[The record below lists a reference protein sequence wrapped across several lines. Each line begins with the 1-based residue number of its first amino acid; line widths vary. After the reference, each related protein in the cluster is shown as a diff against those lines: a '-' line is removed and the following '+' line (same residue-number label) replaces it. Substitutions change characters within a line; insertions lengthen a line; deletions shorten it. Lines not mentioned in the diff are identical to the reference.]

1 MSYLQEYLKVIPQV
15 EADKIESFLKKNEEI
30 FTILDIPEKEFK
42 ELIDK
47 LNEDYKKITV
57 PVELSQKIK
66 AEDLNNFFKN
76 VAIDMVRLFTTQ
88 NGIEAAAEN
97 YNRIYEGNL
106 EDMRKEVK
114 TLQEKILDLDMSSN
128 AEEGL
133 KIHSFNFDPAH
144 IYSNVEK
151 DLDSYGYMF
160 QDRDGTILEPV
171 DIKRTYHKYHASL
184 NVKEAVDLLADSFGN
199 TNANI
204 EVLYESPFTLD
215 LENKNY
221 DIKDTI
227 NNENNNFWMSIAL
240 KPNNNTDTID
250 INP

>member
-1 MSYLQEYLKVIPQV
+1 MSYLQEYLKIIPQV
-15 EADKIESFLKKNEEI
+15 EAERVESFLKKNEEI
-30 FTILDIPEKEFK
+30 FAILDISEKEFK
-42 ELIDK
+42 ELIDT
-47 LNEDYKKITV
+47 LNKEYKQV
-57 PVELSQKIK
+57 AFPVELSQKIK

-114 TLQEKILDLDMSSN
+114 TLQNKIADLDMESE

-133 KIHSFNFDPAH
+133 KIHSFNFEPAY

-151 DLDSYGYMF
+151 DMENFGYMF
-160 QDRDGTILEPV
+160 QDRDGSFLQPV

-184 NVKEAVDLLADSFGN
+184 SVKDAVDLLADERGN
-199 TNANI
+199 SNAKI
-204 EVLYESPFTLD
+204 EILYESPYTLD
-215 LENKNY
+215 LENRNY
-221 DIKDTI
+221 DIENTI
-227 NNENNNFWMSIAL
+227 NNENNNFWMSLAL
-240 KPNNNTDTID
+240 KPNNNSDTID

>member
-42 ELIDK
+42 ELIDR
-47 LNEDYKKITV
+47 LNENYKKITV

-114 TLQEKILDLDMSSN
+114 TLQEKIL
-128 AEEGL
+128 
-133 KIHSFNFDPAH
+133 
-144 IYSNVEK
+144 
-151 DLDSYGYMF
+151 
-160 QDRDGTILEPV
+160 
-171 DIKRTYHKYHASL
+171 ASI
-184 NVKEAVDLLADSFGN
+184 S
-199 TNANI
+199 
-204 EVLYESPFTLD
+204 
-215 LENKNY
+215 
-221 DIKDTI
+221 
-227 NNENNNFWMSIAL
+227 
-240 KPNNNTDTID
+240 
-250 INP
+250 